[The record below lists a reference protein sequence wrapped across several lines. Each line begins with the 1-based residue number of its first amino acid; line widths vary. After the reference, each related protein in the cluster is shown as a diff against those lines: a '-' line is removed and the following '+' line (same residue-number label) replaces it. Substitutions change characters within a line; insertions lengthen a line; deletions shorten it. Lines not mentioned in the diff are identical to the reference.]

1 MKRSLLALPIVAAL
15 AAGVALA
22 LGDAAQPALAKPV
35 IGERA
40 PDFTATDADGKT
52 HRLADF
58 AGKTVVLE
66 WNNPECPFVRKH
78 YESRNIPKQQG
89 AATGK
94 DVVWIAVNSGKKG
107 KQGHVDGAAAKAYL
121 AAHEAKPSAYVIDAD
136 STMGVAYGAK
146 TTPHMYVI
154 DGEGKL
160 RYMGAIDSIP
170 SADPGDLAEATQY
183 VPQALAELA
192 AGKPVSVPVTQPYGC
207 SVKY

>member
-15 AAGVALA
+15 ALGVALT
-22 LGDAAQPALAKPV
+22 LGDSVSPALAKPV
-35 IGERA
+35 VGAPA

-78 YESRNIPKQQG
+78 YESRNIPKQQV
-89 AATGK
+89 AATGQG
-94 DVVWIAVNSGKKG
+94 VVWIAVNSGKKG
-107 KQGHVDGAAAKAYL
+107 KQGHLDGAGAKSYL
-121 AAHEAKPSAYVIDAD
+121 AAHDAAPSSYVIDAD
-136 STMGVAYGAK
+136 SAMGVAYGAK
-146 TTPHMYVI
+146 TTPHLYVI
-154 DGEGKL
+154 DGDGKL

-170 SADPGDLAEATQY
+170 SADREDLAEATQY

-192 AGKPVSVPVTQPYGC
+192 AGKPVSVPVTEPYGC
-207 SVKY
+207 AVKY